1 MKPIFRVLGPRAL
14 GVAFLVGV
22 ACVGWTLQAAAQD
35 KPTFAGKTITATV
48 GFEAGNRVDLFAR
61 LLGQPMMRYLPGQP
75 NLVVLNRPGAGGVVA
90 LNDWNAKAETN
101 GVAITVG
108 GQTQIDMD
116 ALSRMQARYQPATF
130 KYVGGLVAPS
140 QGLIINKAAVARLHD
155 KSAAPVTMGI
165 VGSTLRT
172 GYYQVLWGAAFL
184 DWNVKWVR
192 GYKSTGEVRNAL
204 ERGEIDMSAFG
215 STTDLEYLLNL
226 SKFTVAS
233 QSGAIIDG
241 KMVSRP
247 MFGDAPTISAL
258 VRGKIKDPVAQKAF
272 AYSEKV
278 IQVGMWVA
286 LPAGTPDTVVAIYVQ
301 AFDKAIN
308 DPEFKEPWAKIDPD
322 SPVASKADLE
332 NLIRDLGTVPP
343 DALKF
348 IRDELRRQGADVS
361 EQ

>member
-1 MKPIFRVLGPRAL
+1 MRKPILRRYGFAVLVAWASL
-14 GVAFLVGV
+14 GVA
-22 ACVGWTLQAAAQD
+22 AAAAQD
-35 KPTFAGKTITATV
+35 LTFAGKTITASV

-61 LLGQPMMRYLPGQP
+61 MLGEPMMRYLPGQP
-75 NLVVLNRPGAGGVVA
+75 NLVVLNKPGAGGVVA
-90 LNDWNAKAETN
+90 LNDWAAKSEPN
-101 GVAITVG
+101 GLFLSVG
-108 GQTQIDMD
+108 GQTQLDED
-116 ALSRMQARYQPATF
+116 ALSRMQARYKPATF

-140 QGLIINKAAVARLHD
+140 QGLIINKAALTRLHD

-215 STTDLEYLLNL
+215 STTDLEYLLSNGN
-226 SKFTVAS
+226 FTVAS

-241 KMVSRP
+241 KLVARP
-247 MFGDAPTISAL
+247 MFGDAPVIGNL

-272 AYSEKV
+272 AYGEQV

-286 LPAGTPDTVVAIYVQ
+286 LPAGTPDTIVATYVQ
-301 AFDKAIN
+301 AFDKAIR

-332 NLIRDLGTVPP
+332 TLIHELGTVPP
-343 DALKF
+343 EALRY
-348 IRDELRRQGADVS
+348 IRDELRRQGVDVG
-361 EQ
+361 E

>member
-1 MKPIFRVLGPRAL
+1 MRKPILRRYGFAILVAWASL
-14 GVAFLVGV
+14 GVA
-22 ACVGWTLQAAAQD
+22 AAAAQD
-35 KPTFAGKTITATV
+35 LTFAGKTITASV

-61 LLGQPMMRYLPGQP
+61 MLGAPMMRYLPGQP
-75 NLVVLNRPGAGGVVA
+75 NLVVLNKPGAGGVVA
-90 LNDWNAKAETN
+90 LNDWAAKSEPN
-101 GVAITVG
+101 GLFLSVG
-108 GQTQIDMD
+108 GQTQLDED
-116 ALSRMQARYQPATF
+116 ALSRMQARYKPAAF

-140 QGLIINKAAVARLHD
+140 QGLIINKAALARLHD

-215 STTDLEYLLNL
+215 STTDLDYLLSNGN
-226 SKFTVAS
+226 FTVAS

-241 KMVSRP
+241 KLVSRP
-247 MFGDAPTISAL
+247 MFGDAPVISDL

-272 AYSEKV
+272 AYGEQV

-286 LPAGTPDTVVAIYVQ
+286 LPAGTPDTIVASYVQ
-301 AFDKAIN
+301 AFDKAIR

-332 NLIRDLGTVPP
+332 TLIHELGTVPP
-343 DALKF
+343 EALRY
-348 IRDELRRQGADVS
+348 IRDELRRQGVDVG
-361 EQ
+361 E